1 MGLEGIWEAMT
12 LPNVITVAR
21 LAAVPVFAWAFLQGS
36 MQAAFLVFLAAGIS
50 DGIDGFLARRW
61 KQETAFG
68 AWLDPVADK
77 LLMASAYGLSGYLGF
92 LPAWLV
98 LLVIGRD
105 VLIVGAVLLSR
116 AIGKP
121 LEARPIL
128 VSKANTVA
136 QVLLVVLVLADR
148 AFGIAAGEVIAA
160 MVLATATLTIV
171 SGAAFFSIWMRL
183 MREVTAP

>member
-1 MGLEGIWEAMT
+1 MT

-21 LAAVPVFAWAFLQGS
+21 LAAVPIFVWALLEGAMQLAFL
-36 MQAAFLVFLAAGIS
+36 LFLAAGIS

-61 KQETAFG
+61 KQESAFG
-68 AWLDPVADK
+68 AWLDAIADK

-92 LPAWLV
+92 LPAWIV

-116 AIGKP
+116 TIGKP

-136 QVLLVVLVLADR
+136 QVFLIVLVLADR
-148 AFGIAAGEVIAA
+148 AFGIASGPVISS
-160 MVLATATLTIV
+160 MVLLTATLTIV
-171 SGAAFFSIWMRL
+171 SGAAYLSIWMRL
-183 MREVTAP
+183 MRGVTAP